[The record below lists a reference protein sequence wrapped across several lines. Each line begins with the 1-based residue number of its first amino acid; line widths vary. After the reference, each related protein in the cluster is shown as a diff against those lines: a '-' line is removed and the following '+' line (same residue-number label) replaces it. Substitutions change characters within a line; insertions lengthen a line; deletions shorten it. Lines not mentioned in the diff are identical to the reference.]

1 MGKCNGTMIG
11 FYWDDNGQWH
21 YQTDIDAE
29 WQF

>member
-1 MGKCNGTMIG
+1 MQGMGKCNGTMIG

-29 WQF
+29 